1 MDRFRRSQLKRL
13 VSDSKKK
20 KSKTKLKDRNRNV
33 ALLTFD
39 PVLDNNS
46 IASDISSCQ
55 LSISPV
61 QCFLNVSSIFF
72 LFLSTENSSGLYILI

>member
-1 MDRFRRSQLKRL
+1 MDRLRRSQLKRL

-20 KSKTKLKDRNRNV
+20 KSKTKLKDKNDKNRNV

-39 PVLDNNS
+39 PMLDNNS
-46 IASDISSCQ
+46 ITSDLSSCQ

-61 QCFLNVSSIFF
+61 QCVLNVSTILF
-72 LFLSTENSSGLYILI
+72 LFLSTDN